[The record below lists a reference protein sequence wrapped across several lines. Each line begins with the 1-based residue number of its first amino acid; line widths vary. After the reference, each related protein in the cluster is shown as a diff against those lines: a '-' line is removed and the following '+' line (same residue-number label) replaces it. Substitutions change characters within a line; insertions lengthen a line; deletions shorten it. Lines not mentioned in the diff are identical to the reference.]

1 MLALVVVL
9 GDSVFAEGLNL
20 LRRRHLLLF
29 HPSNINQIRL
39 KISINREILVFRL
52 FNHTDVNIIKNLFK
66 VGSHPSRGGEYSSVG
81 LLWLRDGG
89 QVLGLLLGLFGVL
102 NVVEDS
108 HCVVE
113 IGV

>member
-81 LLWLRDGG
+81 LGLRDGG
-89 QVLGLLLGLFGVL
+89 QVLGLLLGLFRVL
-102 NVVEDS
+102 DVVEDS

-113 IGV
+113 IVV